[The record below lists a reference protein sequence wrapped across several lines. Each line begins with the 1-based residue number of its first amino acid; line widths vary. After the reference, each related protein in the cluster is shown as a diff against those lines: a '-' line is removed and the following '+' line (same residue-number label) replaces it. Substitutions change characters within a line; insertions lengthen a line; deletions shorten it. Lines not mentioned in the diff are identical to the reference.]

1 MEQSNRVFFNNGKG
15 AFTKSIAFG
24 DAKAPSYTVATGDL
38 DLDGDVDI
46 VIGNS
51 RQKNVIYFNEAQ
63 GIKFRSVAFGQ
74 IAGTYS
80 VEVGDLNGDKFPDI
94 VAGNSG
100 AHNFIYFNQGKQG
113 KAGEVL
119 PGKRIALN
127 H

>member
-1 MEQSNRVFFNNGKG
+1 MQSVALADLNGDGHLDIVAANVEQSNRVFFNNGKG

-24 DAKAPSYTVATGDL
+24 DEQAPSYTVATGDL

-80 VEVGDLNGDKFPDI
+80 VEV
-94 VAGNSG
+94 
-100 AHNFIYFNQGKQG
+100 
-113 KAGEVL
+113 ET
-119 PGKRIALN
+119 
-127 H
+127 